1 MTRFVEIGIVKINRD
16 LKGAKMIYRK
26 ATMNDVAKLME
37 LRKRQLIDE
46 GIEPSINMDGELRAF
61 FECKLSEGALIQW
74 LVEDQGEVVA
84 CGAVLFYEFPPSYTN
99 KTGKKAYIA
108 NMFTDENYRGRGIAK
123 ELLTKLIEE
132 VRAAGISKI
141 WLGASEMGRPVYRKF
156 GFTESDE
163 YLEMDLAKGVVK

>member
-1 MTRFVEIGIVKINRD
+1 
-16 LKGAKMIYRK
+16 MIYRK
-26 ATMNDVAKLME
+26 ATTNDVAEMMK

-46 GIEPSINMDGELRAF
+46 GIEPSVNMDDELLSF
-61 FECKLSEGALIQW
+61 FERKLRDGTLIQW
-74 LVEDQGEVVA
+74 LVEDHGEVVA
-84 CGAVLFYEFPPSYTN
+84 CGAVLLYEFPPSYTN

-123 ELLTKLIEE
+123 ELLAKLVKE

-156 GFTESDE
+156 GFIESDE
-163 YLEMDLAKGVVK
+163 YLELDLAKWTVK

>member
-1 MTRFVEIGIVKINRD
+1 
-16 LKGAKMIYRK
+16 MIYRK
-26 ATMNDVAKLME
+26 ATTNDVAEMMK

-46 GIEPSINMDGELRAF
+46 GIEPSVNMDDELLSF
-61 FECKLSEGALIQW
+61 FERKLRDGTLIQW

-108 NMFTDENYRGRGIAK
+108 NMFTDENFRGRGIAK
-123 ELLTKLIEE
+123 ELLAKLVKE

-156 GFTESDE
+156 GFIESDE
-163 YLEMDLAKGVVK
+163 YLELDLAKWTVK

>member
-1 MTRFVEIGIVKINRD
+1 
-16 LKGAKMIYRK
+16 LIYRK
-26 ATMNDVAKLME
+26 ATMNDVAEMMK

-46 GIEPSINMDGELRAF
+46 GIEPSVNMDDELLSF
-61 FECKLSEGALIQW
+61 FERKLRDGTLIQW
-74 LVEDQGEVVA
+74 LVEDHGEVVA

-123 ELLTKLIEE
+123 ELLAKLVKE

-156 GFTESDE
+156 GFIESDE
-163 YLEMDLAKGVVK
+163 YLELDLAKWTVK

>member
-1 MTRFVEIGIVKINRD
+1 
-16 LKGAKMIYRK
+16 MIYRK
-26 ATMNDVAKLME
+26 ATMNDVAEMMK

-46 GIEPSINMDGELRAF
+46 GIEPSVNMDDELLSF
-61 FECKLSEGALIQW
+61 FERKLRDGTLIQW
-74 LVEDQGEVVA
+74 LVEDHGEVVA

-123 ELLTKLIEE
+123 ELLAKLVKE

-156 GFTESDE
+156 GFIESDE
-163 YLEMDLAKGVVK
+163 YLELDLAKWTVK

>member
-1 MTRFVEIGIVKINRD
+1 
-16 LKGAKMIYRK
+16 MIYRK

-37 LRKRQLIDE
+37 LRKQQLIDE

-61 FECKLSEGALIQW
+61 FEHKLSDGTLTQW

-123 ELLTKLIEE
+123 ELLAKLIEE

-163 YLEMDLAKGVVK
+163 YLEMDLVKEAVK

>member
-1 MTRFVEIGIVKINRD
+1 
-16 LKGAKMIYRK
+16 MIYRK
-26 ATMNDVAKLME
+26 ATTNDVAEMMK

-46 GIEPSINMDGELRAF
+46 GIEPSVNMDDELLSF
-61 FECKLSEGALIQW
+61 FERKLRDGTLIQW
-74 LVEDQGEVVA
+74 LVENHGEVVA

-123 ELLTKLIEE
+123 ELLAKLVKE

-156 GFTESDE
+156 GFIESDE
-163 YLEMDLAKGVVK
+163 YLELDLAKWTVK

>member
-1 MTRFVEIGIVKINRD
+1 
-16 LKGAKMIYRK
+16 MIYRK
-26 ATMNDVAKLME
+26 ATMNDVAKLMK
-37 LRKRQLIDE
+37 LRKQQLIDE
-46 GIEPSINMDGELRAF
+46 GIEPSVHLDNELQSF
-61 FECKLSEGALIQW
+61 FERKLSDGTLIQW

-99 KTGKKAYIA
+99 KTGKKAYIS

-123 ELLTKLIEE
+123 ELLTKLIDE

-156 GFTESDE
+156 GFMESGE
-163 YLEMDLAKGVVK
+163 YLEMDLAKGEVK